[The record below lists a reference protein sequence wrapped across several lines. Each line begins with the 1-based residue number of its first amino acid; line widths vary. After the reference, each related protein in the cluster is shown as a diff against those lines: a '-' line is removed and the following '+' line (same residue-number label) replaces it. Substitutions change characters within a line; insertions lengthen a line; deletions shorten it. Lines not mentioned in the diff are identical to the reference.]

1 MSDIPTFTPPGNNV
15 PTFTPPTRR
24 SSYGGAGCYY
34 HPEEPA
40 VARCA
45 RCGRNLCQDCYDMY
59 GVEAGD
65 YANQALCYDC
75 TQQLVAEN
83 VEELTK
89 NKNTIKRYFIL
100 SIIGMVIG
108 AIFGISLASSNR
120 SSFIG
125 GLITVILCA
134 GVGGV
139 FLSALKA
146 FFSNV
151 WASIKTGFNNGFL
164 AGIIHF
170 FVAFVV
176 GLFQCLIATI
186 RNTID
191 YIKYLKR
198 TSGFIE
204 SDSEALRQMQDY
216 MEYTRVRSQNKGV
229 DLDTLM
235 EQGSELY
242 NNSYAQMV
250 RDQGEERASQSVAG
264 AAARIAANGEIIRD
278 FAA

>member
-1 MSDIPTFTPPGNNV
+1 
-15 PTFTPPTRR
+15 
-24 SSYGGAGCYY
+24 
-34 HPEEPA
+34 
-40 VARCA
+40 
-45 RCGRNLCQDCYDMY
+45 MY